1 MAVPLVPLVP
11 IGPTRKA
18 NGTKDTNGTGAE
30 MDLEERIAMALE
42 GGVPPSTLP
51 PSLRSTA
58 FRERWRNSEEAVT
71 ADAEQSGDPGHLAT
85 CFRLAVETSHNVF
98 EKLLTPA
105 PRQRDL
111 EPA

>member
-1 MAVPLVPLVP
+1 
-11 IGPTRKA
+11 
-18 NGTKDTNGTGAE
+18 
-30 MDLEERIAMALE
+30 
-42 GGVPPSTLP
+42 
-51 PSLRSTA
+51 
-58 FRERWRNSEEAVT
+58 VT

>member
-1 MAVPLVPLVP
+1 
-11 IGPTRKA
+11 
-18 NGTKDTNGTGAE
+18 
-30 MDLEERIAMALE
+30 
-42 GGVPPSTLP
+42 
-51 PSLRSTA
+51 
-58 FRERWRNSEEAVT
+58 VT
-71 ADAEQSGDPGHLAT
+71 ADAEQSGHPGNIAG